1 MNIEKF
7 IAETKEY
14 FHGNLGTF
22 ARADLHTLPQVQGD
36 DLMNYLQTLHRFP
49 RTRFARFVKKLKAR
63 RLIIESNERML
74 VFDPTFL
81 F

>member
-1 MNIEKF
+1 MNINKF

-22 ARADLHTLPQVQGD
+22 ARGDLHTLPQVHGE
-36 DLMNYLQTLHRFP
+36 DLRNYLQSMHRFP

-63 RLIIESNERML
+63 HLIIESNERHL
-74 VFDPTFL
+74 IFDPTFL